1 MMLAFN
7 YEGSFMPCV
16 TFYGK
21 CKENV
26 GILQN
31 LVFSNVL
38 PCINSDIKGLIL
50 RAP

>member
-1 MMLAFN
+1 MLTFI
-7 YEGSFMPCV
+7 YEGSFYAMWYL
-16 TFYGK
+16 FWKMQGK
-21 CKENV
+21 NV

-38 PCINSDIKGLIL
+38 PCMNSDIKGMIL